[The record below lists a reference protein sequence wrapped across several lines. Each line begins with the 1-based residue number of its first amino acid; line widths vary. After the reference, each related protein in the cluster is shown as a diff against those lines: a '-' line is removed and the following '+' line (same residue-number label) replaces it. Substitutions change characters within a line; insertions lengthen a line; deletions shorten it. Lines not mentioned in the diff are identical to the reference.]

1 MIFKL
6 NFFKSLKL
14 VKVLIK
20 SIYSM
25 IVYFLGSMLIIYLG
39 ADHLFKNYSVFLP
52 NHKKYKKI
60 K

>member
-39 ADHLFKNYSVFLP
+39 ADICL
-52 NHKKYKKI
+52 KI
-60 K
+60 ILYFCQTIRSITILK